1 MHRPLPQSIR
11 VRLRG
16 VDPWSRRA
24 EVSTLLRS
32 GTRSKL
38 AGATE
43 ATERL
48 QAAYELAHEPSPLH
62 APWPALTAYRLAH
75 ALLALPTVDAPYR
88 RIAELFEQATAFGHL
103 GPWPHIFRL
112 AALHRGGT
120 PHQDQETGFQAAF
133 AAYQSWMSRAQRSP
147 DPGLSG
153 IPVETAR
160 TDLFNLL
167 DLAGC
172 FIGADR
178 SALRGHGLRT
188 DFEDSD
194 GPFMVVVSGTTSIG
208 LLARSLANAELK
220 VLRQRTPE
228 ALAFAFPLQG
238 PPQWW
243 VPGVSPSNSGDG
255 EMRLLVSLLLRDC
268 RSVEAQ
274 ATRVIGR
281 GDRSALATLRQLRRR
296 LRERLL
302 KGGLALAPES
312 MNARDEDGRLY
323 LASDEPIVAMVS
335 ERRYRS
341 AP

>member
-1 MHRPLPQSIR
+1 MRRALGRSIR
-11 VRLRG
+11 GRLDR

-24 EVSTLLRS
+24 QVSALLRS
-32 GTRSKL
+32 GTRGKL
-38 AGATE
+38 AGATG
-43 ATERL
+43 ASERL
-48 QAAYELAHEPSPLH
+48 ERAYALAHEPTPLH

-75 ALLALPTVDAPYR
+75 ALLAQPTDQAPYP
-88 RIAELFEQATAFGHL
+88 RIAALFEQATAFGHL

-112 AALHRGGT
+112 AALHRDGAA
-120 PHQDQETGFQAAF
+120 PSDQEASFQAAF
-133 AAYQSWMSRAQRSP
+133 AAYRSWMSRAQRSP
-147 DPGLSG
+147 DPDLSG
-153 IPVETAR
+153 LPTETAR

-178 SALRGHGLRT
+178 SGLRGHGLRT

-194 GPFMVVVSGTTSIG
+194 GPFMVLVSATTG
-208 LLARSLANAELK
+208 VAALARSLAEAEFE
-220 VLRQRTPE
+220 VLRQRSPE
-228 ALAFAFPLQG
+228 AIALALPLEG

-243 VPGVSPSNSGDG
+243 VPGLGPSNSGDG
-255 EMRLLVSLLLRDC
+255 EMRLLVSLLLRDT

-274 ATRVIGR
+274 ATRVTGR
-281 GDRSALATLRQLRRR
+281 SDRSALATLRQLRRR
-296 LRERLL
+296 LRERLIG
-302 KGGLALAPES
+302 GGLDLPPED
-312 MNARDEDGRLY
+312 MTARDEDGRFY